1 MKQHKDIRMEFV
13 RQWLLKADED
23 LALSEHLLSE
33 SSPYRTAI
41 VFHAHQSAEKY
52 LKAFLVYHQCEFHK
66 THDIR
71 QLLDLVEGINPEIS
85 VGLQDLD
92 ELTPYAVETRYPGD
106 CPDVSDEDAKR
117 AVQLARKA
125 KKIVTQAMREINTP
139 D

>member
-1 MKQHKDIRMEFV
+1 MKQHKDIRLEFV

-41 VFHAHQSAEKY
+41 VFHAHQGAEKY
-52 LKAFLVYHQCEFHK
+52 LKAFLVYHQCEFNK

-71 QLLDLVEGINPEIS
+71 QLLNLVERINPEIGVS
-85 VGLQDLD
+85 LQDLD

-106 CPDVSDEDAKR
+106 YPDVSDEDAKR
-117 AVQLARKA
+117 AVQLAGKSQ
-125 KKIVTQAMREINTP
+125 KIVTQTIAGKIKY
-139 D
+139 

>member
-1 MKQHKDIRMEFV
+1 MKQHENIRLEFI

-23 LALSEHLLSE
+23 LALSEYLLSE
-33 SSPYRTAI
+33 SSAYRTAI
-41 VFHAHQSAEKY
+41 VFHAHQGTEKY

-71 QLLDLVEGINPEIS
+71 QLLNLVEGINPEIG

-106 CPDVSDEDAKR
+106 YPDVSDEDAKR

-125 KKIVTQAMREINTP
+125 KKIVTQAMREINT
-139 D
+139 